1 MTNLL
6 EWESRINPN
15 FIWVSQTERRE
26 DNFFYHPGTFF
37 KPDVTFPYD
46 VIILRV
52 FSLGMGAGSLVF
64 IYRASLLAFR
74 DHHFLALITTAL
86 VAFTPQYIFITSSV
100 NNDNLAIILGSL
112 CIYLIT
118 RMELHRECTNRMDFI
133 WLGICVGCG
142 LLAKMTFASL
152 FPFGLWQAFRS
163 VQASTKDRLKNAGIY
178 VLVVG
183 FISGW
188 WFLRNLRLYG
198 DLLGR
203 LWVVKPGVFAWDW
216 EPKPLFDPYFRLSFF
231 WRFVGQSF
239 LGSFGFNNIEMPSWY
254 YLSWLFLM
262 VLSISGIIL
271 LMVYRKFKTINV
283 GLITV
288 YLLVVLLAIV
298 QLVQFNL
305 TVSQPQGR
313 FVFHVFPAIAILFIS
328 GIVEFYS
335 FIRSKF
341 TSPEVIPTFSQ
352 LPSVTTT
359 FLTIFVLV
367 ILNAYAL
374 FQIAIP
380 AYTG

>member
-1 MTNLL
+1 
-6 EWESRINPN
+6 
-15 FIWVSQTERRE
+15 
-26 DNFFYHPGTFF
+26 
-37 KPDVTFPYD
+37 
-46 VIILRV
+46 
-52 FSLGMGAGSLVF
+52 
-64 IYRASLLAFR
+64 
-74 DHHFLALITTAL
+74 
-86 VAFTPQYIFITSSV
+86 
-100 NNDNLAIILGSL
+100 
-112 CIYLIT
+112 
-118 RMELHRECTNRMDFI
+118 
-133 WLGICVGCG
+133 
-142 LLAKMTFASL
+142 
-152 FPFGLWQAFRS
+152 
-163 VQASTKDRLKNAGIY
+163 
-178 VLVVG
+178 
-183 FISGW
+183 
-188 WFLRNLRLYG
+188 
-198 DLLGR
+198 
-203 LWVVKPGVFAWDW
+203 
-216 EPKPLFDPYFRLSFF
+216 
-231 WRFVGQSF
+231 
-239 LGSFGFNNIEMPSWY
+239 
-254 YLSWLFLM
+254 
-262 VLSISGIIL
+262 
-271 LMVYRKFKTINV
+271 MVYRKFKTINV